1 MILLLRACLY
11 IFAAALVLILLG
23 LIADAL
29 YARRITRR
37 AHAPDA
43 PRGSV
48 QPIRLNPAGSPA
60 LLLIHGFADGP
71 SVFAQLAPAFA
82 AAGLSVNALHLS
94 GFGIPPPQMAGT
106 TLADWRQDVDK
117 EIQAIRAQNPARPLW
132 LLGHSLGGA
141 LAFDA
146 ALRPENHIAG
156 VVMLAPLIQVSRTRA
171 PLLSPRQWFTIFDRL
186 LLFTDTIESRLPK
199 DLRNPTAR
207 NAYRTDKYIHRDL
220 YRALFATIDAIS
232 PRAADWSG
240 PLFMAVSPTDE
251 IVDSAATKQFFDAT
265 QASRAQ
271 FYEQPDAGHVLPLD
285 NGHTQLAQ
293 EIIRF
298 ILAPAAP
305 PVSPR

>member
-1 MILLLRACLY
+1 MAVRPFSRRRPRLRCRPAP
-11 IFAAALVLILLG
+11 G
-23 LIADAL
+23 KSH
-29 YARRITRR
+29 RRRR
-37 AHAPDA
+37 H
-43 PRGSV
+43 
-48 QPIRLNPAGSPA
+48 
-60 LLLIHGFADGP
+60 
-71 SVFAQLAPAFA
+71 
-82 AAGLSVNALHLS
+82 
-94 GFGIPPPQMAGT
+94 
-106 TLADWRQDVDK
+106 
-117 EIQAIRAQNPARPLW
+117 ARPADSSIP
-132 LLGHSLGGA
+132 H
-141 LAFDA
+141 
-146 ALRPENHIAG
+146 P
-156 VVMLAPLIQVSRTRA
+156 RA
-171 PLLSPRQWFTIFDRL
+171 LLSPRQWFTIFDRL

-285 NGHTQLAQ
+285 NGHPQLAQ